1 MGDTTTEIAAT
12 CSHAK
17 HVASSSG
24 MDGMDGMESTLEN
37 SDSSL
42 MDCTHQKKS
51 LARIPN

>member
-1 MGDTTTEIAAT
+1 MMLMGDTTTEIAAT

-24 MDGMDGMESTLEN
+24 MDGMESTLEN

-42 MDCTHQKKS
+42 TDCNHQ
-51 LARIPN
+51 